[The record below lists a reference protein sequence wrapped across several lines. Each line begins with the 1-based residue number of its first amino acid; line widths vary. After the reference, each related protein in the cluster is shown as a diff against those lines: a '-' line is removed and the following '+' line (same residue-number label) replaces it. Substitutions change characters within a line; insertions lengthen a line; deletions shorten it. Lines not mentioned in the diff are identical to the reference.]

1 MELEAAG
8 HRAGSG
14 RLMAA
19 VTHLC
24 SLHFVAKILGEDRDL
39 LEAIIVND
47 ENLTYG
53 AIVTVHTGSDEA
65 ITALTDDG
73 IIELKDM
80 LAAARATDET
90 WNTFLEDFV
99 SGRQVKERFKSRARR

>member
-1 MELEAAG
+1 
-8 HRAGSG
+8 
-14 RLMAA
+14 MAA

-24 SLHFVAKILGEDRDL
+24 SIDFVAKILGEDRDL

-47 ENLTYG
+47 DTLNYG
-53 AIVTVHTGSDEA
+53 AIVTVHTGSEEA

-80 LAAARATDET
+80 LAAARATDKT
-90 WNTFLEDFV
+90 WNTFLEDFI
-99 SGRQVKERFKSRARR
+99 SDRQVIERFRCRARR